1 MMHIEEADQNK
12 QYAGLIN
19 SQKKFE
25 SKDFS
30 QSIPSCQQFKIK
42 NPPDYIP
49 KAKRQG
55 FIKVQSNKTR
65 AISENKKEKG
75 NDDVV
80 QACLLIFQKTN
91 QNDMKDMA
99 KRYLAEMGRL
109 PKEDRRKEKVAVFK
123 V

>member
-1 MMHIEEADQNK
+1 M
-12 QYAGLIN
+12 
-19 SQKKFE
+19 
-25 SKDFS
+25 S

-49 KAKRQG
+49 KAKKQG
-55 FIKVQSNKTR
+55 FIKVQQSKTR

-109 PKEDRRKEKVAVFK
+109 PKEDRRKEKIVVFK
-123 V
+123 A